1 MIIGS
6 MKSGTTSLAR
16 YLASHPDVFM
26 SRPKEPGFFNPLR
39 NWDRGLDWYE
49 SLFAN
54 ARPDQARG
62 EASTSY
68 TMAPRVEGVPD
79 RVKGVVPDARFVY
92 LIRNPVDRIR
102 SMYVHLV
109 DRGEEQGTIREAVAG
124 RSDYLDVSRYGYQ
137 MDQWLNVFPRERFL
151 IVSSDSLRHA
161 RVETLRE
168 IFRFI
173 EVDPDAELGDVEEE
187 YHRGEDK
194 RRILPAMEGTRS
206 VLRKTGL
213 MRRIPKDL
221 KGKAR
226 TALSTPVPQ
235 DRATIDDELAAE
247 LWGTLEPDLARL
259 RQIVG
264 PDFHLWDR
272 A

>member
-1 MIIGS
+1 

-26 SRPKEPGFFNPLR
+26 TKPKEPGFFNPAR
-39 NWDRGLDWYE
+39 NWDRGLGWYE
-49 SLFAN
+49 GLFAN

-68 TMAPRVEGVPD
+68 TMAPRVPGVPE
-79 RVKGVVPDARFVY
+79 RVQGVVPEARFIY

-109 DRGEEQGTIREAVAG
+109 DRGEEQVPIAEAIAA
-124 RSDYLDVSRYGYQ
+124 RSDYLDISRYGNQ
-137 MDQWLNVFPRERFL
+137 LDLWFKVFPRERFL
-151 IVSSDSLRHA
+151 IVSSDSLRHQ
-161 RVETLRE
+161 RTETLQS

-173 EVDPDAELGDVEEE
+173 GVDSDVELSDTSEE
-187 YHRGEDK
+187 YHRGDDK
-194 RRILPAMEGTRS
+194 RRILPAMEGTRTL
-206 VLRKTGL
+206 LRKTGV

-221 KGKAR
+221 KWKAR
-226 TALSTPVPQ
+226 SALSTPVPAY
-235 DRATIDDELAAE
+235 RAEIDEALAEQLWKEL
-247 LWGTLEPDLARL
+247 GDDLARL
-259 RQIVG
+259 REIVG